1 MKYHLIS
8 CIDDALNI
16 AAEALHDREDWA
28 DRPRIL
34 EAMAVSLRGKNFDQ
48 RMMGLL
54 YIAQRHGTLTHR
66 KIPFLPYP
74 KYIRES
80 LKFLQRTEL
89 RDTPGLL
96 LRQVQNIKD
105 ALLSPSE
112 MMREAGELAKVTLC
126 NTYAVR
132 EKQLEKDLAHK
143 QAAQQDPGVLLSIS
157 FLSFD
162 LEQVRRDKQVLVEA
176 FGEEYFETDIE

>member
-1 MKYHLIS
+1 MKYHVFS

-34 EAMAVSLRGKNFDQ
+34 EAMAISLRGKNFDQ
-48 RMMGLL
+48 RVMGLL

-80 LKFLQRTEL
+80 LKLLQRTEL

-105 ALLSPSE
+105 ALLSPSD
-112 MMREAGELAKVTLC
+112 MMRKAGELAKITLC

-132 EKQLEKDLAHK
+132 EKQLEKDLAHLK
-143 QAAQQDPGVLLSIS
+143 SGSQDVGVTLSIT
-157 FLSFD
+157 FFSFD
-162 LEQVRRDKQVLVEA
+162 LENVRRDKQVLIEA
-176 FGEEYFETDIE
+176 FGDEYFL

>member
-1 MKYHLIS
+1 MRYHLIS

-16 AAEALHDREDWA
+16 AAAALHDREDWD

-48 RMMGLL
+48 RVMGLL

-74 KYIRES
+74 KYIKES
-80 LKFLQRTEL
+80 LKLLQRTEL

-96 LRQVQNIKD
+96 MRQVQNIKE

-112 MMREAGELAKVTLC
+112 LMREAGELAKVTLC

-132 EKQLEKDLAHK
+132 EKQLEKDLANLK
-143 QAAQQDPGVLLSIS
+143 SGSQDVGVSLSIS
-157 FLSFD
+157 FFTFD
-162 LEQVRRDKQVLVEA
+162 LENVRRDKQVLIEA
-176 FGEEYFETDIE
+176 FGEDYF

>member
-16 AAEALHDREDWA
+16 AAAALHDREDWD

-48 RMMGLL
+48 RVMGLL

-74 KYIRES
+74 KYIKES
-80 LKFLQRTEL
+80 LKLLQRTEL

-96 LRQVQNIKD
+96 IRQVQNIKE

-112 MMREAGELAKVTLC
+112 LMREAGELAKVTLC

-132 EKQLEKDLAHK
+132 EKQLEKDLANLK
-143 QAAQQDPGVLLSIS
+143 SGSQNVGVSLSIS
-157 FLSFD
+157 FFTFD
-162 LEQVRRDKQVLVEA
+162 LENVRRDKQVLIEA
-176 FGEEYFETDIE
+176 FGEEMFE

>member
-16 AAEALHDREDWA
+16 AAAALHDREDWD

-48 RMMGLL
+48 RVMGLL

-74 KYIRES
+74 KYIKES
-80 LKFLQRTEL
+80 LKLLQRTEL

-96 LRQVQNIKD
+96 IRQVQNIKE

-112 MMREAGELAKVTLC
+112 LMREAGKLAKVTLC

-132 EKQLEKDLAHK
+132 EKQLEKDLANLK
-143 QAAQQDPGVLLSIS
+143 SGSQDVGVSLSIS
-157 FLSFD
+157 FFTFD
-162 LEQVRRDKQVLVEA
+162 LENVRRDKQVLIEA
-176 FGEEYFETDIE
+176 FGEEMFE

>member
-1 MKYHLIS
+1 MRYHLIS

-16 AAEALHDREDWA
+16 AAAALHDREDWA

-48 RMMGLL
+48 RVMGLL
-54 YIAQRHGTLTHR
+54 YIAQRHGTLTYR

-74 KYIRES
+74 KYIKES
-80 LKFLQRTEL
+80 LKLLQRTEL

-96 LRQVQNIKD
+96 MRQVQNIKE

-112 MMREAGELAKVTLC
+112 LMRESGELAKITLC

-132 EKQLEKDLAHK
+132 EKQLEKDLANLK
-143 QAAQQDPGVLLSIS
+143 SGSQDVGITLSIT
-157 FLSFD
+157 FFSFD
-162 LEQVRRDKQVLVEA
+162 LENVRRDKQVLIEA
-176 FGEEYFETDIE
+176 FGEEMFR

>member
-48 RMMGLL
+48 RVMGLL
-54 YIAQRHGTLTHR
+54 YIAQRHGTLAAR
-66 KIPFLPYP
+66 KIPFLPYAKP
-74 KYIRES
+74 IKEA
-80 LKFLQRTEL
+80 LKLLQLKEL
-89 RDTPGLL
+89 EDGPGLL
-96 LRQVQNIKD
+96 IRQVQNIKD
-105 ALLSPSE
+105 ALLSPSA

-132 EKQLEKDLAHK
+132 EKQLEKDLANLK
-143 QAAQQDPGVLLSIS
+143 SGSQDVGVTLSIS
-157 FLSFD
+157 FFTFD
-162 LEQVRRDKQVLVEA
+162 LDNVRRDKQVLIEA
-176 FGEEYFETDIE
+176 FGEEMFQ

>member
-1 MKYHLIS
+1 MKYHLFS
-8 CIDDALNI
+8 CIDDALKI
-16 AAEALHDREDWA
+16 AATALHDREDWD

-48 RMMGLL
+48 RVMGLL

-74 KYIRES
+74 KHIKES
-80 LKFLQRTEL
+80 LKLLQRTEL

-96 LRQVQNIKD
+96 MRQVQNIKE

-112 MMREAGELAKVTLC
+112 MMREAGELAKITLC

-132 EKQLEKDLAHK
+132 EKQLEKDLANLK
-143 QAAQQDPGVLLSIS
+143 TGSQDVGVTLSIT
-157 FLSFD
+157 FFSFD
-162 LEQVRRDKQVLVEA
+162 LENVRRDKQVLIEA
-176 FGEEYFETDIE
+176 FGEEMFQ

>member
-1 MKYHLIS
+1 MRYHLIS

-16 AAEALHDREDWA
+16 AAAALHDREDWD

-48 RMMGLL
+48 RVMGLL

-74 KYIRES
+74 KYIKES
-80 LKFLQRTEL
+80 LKLLQRTEL

-96 LRQVQNIKD
+96 MRQVQNIKE

-112 MMREAGELAKVTLC
+112 LMREAGELAKVTLC

-132 EKQLEKDLAHK
+132 EKQLEKDLANLK
-143 QAAQQDPGVLLSIS
+143 SGSQDVGVSLSIS
-157 FLSFD
+157 VFTFD
-162 LEQVRRDKQVLVEA
+162 LENVRRDKQVLIEA
-176 FGEEYFETDIE
+176 FGEDYF